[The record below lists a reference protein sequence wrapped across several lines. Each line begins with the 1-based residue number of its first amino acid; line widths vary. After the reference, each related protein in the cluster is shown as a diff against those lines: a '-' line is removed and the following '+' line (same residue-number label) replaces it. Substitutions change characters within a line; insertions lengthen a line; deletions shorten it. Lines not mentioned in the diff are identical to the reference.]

1 MDVSAAG
8 MAAQS
13 MSIYKA
19 QTGSD
24 ILQKTLQK
32 SAEMQQD
39 KPASSNV
46 AAMTGKGMHVNI
58 KA

>member
-1 MDVSAAG
+1 MDVSAAS
-8 MAAQS
+8 MASQT
-13 MSIYKA
+13 MSVHKA

-32 SAEMQQD
+32 TAEAQQNR
-39 KPASSNV
+39 PSGGGL